1 MNLQKIHVPRLWI
14 GAASWALLLGASCL
28 SENSAENAGPTAPP
42 DRYAGDELAIQHGLE
57 LFNRHCASC
66 HNFTAA
72 EIGPNLSGV
81 TSEVEKEWLIAYIHN
96 PRAKIDGG
104 DARAAGLFG
113 RYRLYMPS
121 FPQIEGDDMEHLLG
135 FIHKFSEAEKRNTS
149 ARAGGLVNPIPEP
162 IPDSGLVLELAE
174 WFTAPASAPAPPLA
188 RINKLAGFGSGN
200 RERLFLAD
208 QRGALYEISGDSA
221 CVYLDLKQEEPKFID
236 QPGFGT
242 GLGNFAFHPD
252 FPENGLLYTTHTE
265 PAGSAPADFAL
276 PDSIPAA
283 LQWVLTEWRAEN
295 PEMESFA
302 GQRREL
308 LRADMVFQ
316 IHGFQE
322 VAFNP
327 LAGHG
332 QPDYGMLY
340 LGVGDGGAGLGGHPE
355 LCDNP
360 GRLWGSVLRIDPRGK
375 NSRNGQYGIPSD
387 NPFTAVDGALGE
399 VWCRGLRNPHRIT
412 WDTSGTGHMFITN
425 IGQHSVEEVN
435 LGQKGADYGWP
446 NREGNFLFDVNANSE
461 LVYPLVGPDSLYTGP
476 VWQYD
481 HDEGNA
487 VSGGYA
493 YRGNR
498 LSALKGYYIFGDIP
512 RGTVFIAPVN
522 GLGKGSPGPVFRAA
536 LAIGGPETTLAGRSL
551 DARVDLRFAQDA
563 SGELYLFTKND
574 GKVYRVVGCRM
585 RNKQVAGSGG

>member
-1 MNLQKIHVPRLWI
+1 MNVRKIQTARLLPW
-14 GAASWALLLGASCL
+14 AAICALLLGASCRP
-28 SENSAENAGPTAPP
+28 ENPPVTASADAPA
-42 DRYAGDELAIQHGLE
+42 DRYAGDELSIQHGME

-81 TSEVEKEWLIAYIHN
+81 TSEVGKEWLIAYIRD
-96 PRAKIDGG
+96 PKAKIDGG
-104 DARAAGLFG
+104 DPRAAGLFS

-121 FPQIEGDDMEHLLG
+121 FPQIEGDDMEDLLG

-149 ARAGGLVNPIPEP
+149 ARAGGLINPIPEP

-174 WFTAPASAPAPPLA
+174 WFAAPASAPAPPLA
-188 RINKLAGFGSGN
+188 RINKLDGFGSGK

-208 QRGALYEISGDSA
+208 QRGPLYEILGASA
-221 CVYLDLKQEEPKFID
+221 CVYLDLKQEEPNFID

-252 FPENGLLYTTHTE
+252 FPKNGLLYTTHTE

-283 LQWVLTEWRAEN
+283 LQWVLTEWRTESPGA
-295 PEMESFA
+295 ESFS

-308 LRADMVFQ
+308 LRADMVSQ

-322 VAFNP
+322 VTFNP
-327 LAGHG
+327 LARPG
-332 QPDYGMLY
+332 QADYGLLY

-360 GRLWGSVLRIDPRGK
+360 GHLWGSVLRIDPQGT
-375 NSRNGQYGIPSD
+375 NSKNGQYGIPSD
-387 NPFTAVDGALGE
+387 NPFTAEEGALGE
-399 VWCRGLRNPHRIT
+399 IWCRGFRNPHRIT
-412 WDTSGTGHMFITN
+412 WERGGSGQMFITN

-435 LGQKGADYGWP
+435 LGQKGANYGWP
-446 NREGNFLFDVNANSE
+446 NREGTFLFDVNANSE
-461 LVYPLVGPDSLYTGP
+461 LVYPLEGPDSLYTPP

-487 VSGGYA
+487 ISGGYA
-493 YRGNR
+493 YRGSIAGLR
-498 LSALKGYYIFGDIP
+498 GYYIFGDIP
-512 RGTVFIAPVN
+512 RGTVFVAPLS
-522 GLGKGSPGPVFRAA
+522 GLAKGKPGPVYRASLEIDGQPA
-536 LAIGGPETTLAGRSL
+536 TLMQRSR
-551 DARVDLRFAQDA
+551 DARVDLRFAEDA

-574 GKVYRVVGCRM
+574 GKVYRVVGARM
-585 RNKQVAGSGG
+585 RAAPETPDG